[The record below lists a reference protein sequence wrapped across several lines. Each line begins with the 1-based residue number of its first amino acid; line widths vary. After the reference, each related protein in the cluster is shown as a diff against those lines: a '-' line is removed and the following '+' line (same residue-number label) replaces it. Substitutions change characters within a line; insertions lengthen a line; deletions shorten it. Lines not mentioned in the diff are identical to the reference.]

1 MTDLR
6 RSRTYVVAK
15 ALFWLSAGVA
25 MAAFIGFKGIE
36 TYRIMHGGNQAP
48 GRVIETFD
56 DEREYEVGRRVGI
69 VTVAQYEFFVGGERF
84 TGTTEG
90 PQGSWERGDNLR
102 VKFNPRNPNENRAVG
117 DRHVLGHYFVL
128 VVFGG
133 LFAYFAIR
141 LNVATLVELWRSGWS
156 DGAGAQ

>member
-1 MTDLR
+1 MTDVR

-36 TYRIMHGGNQAP
+36 TYRIMRGGNQAQ
-48 GRVIETFD
+48 GRVIETFE
-56 DEREYEVGRRVGI
+56 DEREYEASRDFAI

-90 PQGSWERGDNLR
+90 PRGSWEIGDKLR
-102 VKFNPRNPNENRAVG
+102 VEFNPRNPNEGRQGVKSLI
-117 DRHVLGHYFVL
+117 DYIVTVR
-128 VVFGG
+128 
-133 LFAYFAIR
+133 
-141 LNVATLVELWRSGWS
+141 
-156 DGAGAQ
+156 